1 MDEFDMD
8 ECRYIALTD
17 DSGEDCH
24 FEILDEF
31 DFEGKRFAVLLPF
44 DEVGE
49 DDEENEVI
57 ILQNLD
63 GGYFNV
69 DDEMLVS
76 RVFEEFL
83 RRDNQI

>member
-8 ECRYIALTD
+8 EGRYIALTD

-31 DFEGKRFAVLLPF
+31 DFGGKRFAVLLPF